1 MDGSLAR
8 GRPRRR
14 KGGPIKG
21 YVSKG
26 ITPEIQ
32 ANLDAVAKIPDDD
45 IDFSDA
51 PEVTDWSGAV
61 RGKFYRP
68 VKQQLTLRL
77 DADLI
82 HWFKAQGGGRGYQ
95 TRINAALRRAVEEEM
110 RAARS

>member
-1 MDGSLAR
+1 M
-8 GRPRRR
+8 
-14 KGGPIKG
+14 KG
-21 YVSKG
+21 YISKG

-32 ANLDAVAKIPDDD
+32 ANLDAIANMPDED
-45 IDFSDA
+45 IDFSDI
-51 PEVTDWSGAV
+51 PEKLDWSNAV

-110 RAARS
+110 RASRP